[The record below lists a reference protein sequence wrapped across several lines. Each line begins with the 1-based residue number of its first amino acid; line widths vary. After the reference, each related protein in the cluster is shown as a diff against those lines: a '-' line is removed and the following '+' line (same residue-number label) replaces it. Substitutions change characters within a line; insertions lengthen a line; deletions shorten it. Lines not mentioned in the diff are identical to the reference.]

1 MGLGHRS
8 ALQCFSWKFGR
19 NFLQLLPDLLGELS
33 VGDQEGGDAVLVQQ
47 PHEAVDLWVHDGLP
61 HQGQGTVLH
70 RQGFLQ
76 ASCLHS

>member
-1 MGLGHRS
+1 MGLGYRS
-8 ALQCFSWKFGR
+8 ALQCFSRKFGR